1 MNRFLHLTGRLTFD
15 DLLSDSIV
23 ELLLSGVGLEHA
35 VKVIRFALRRDTVQS
50 AMYTFIVRCTSF
62 HLKIAHSIV

>member
-1 MNRFLHLTGRLTFD
+1 MNRFLPLTGRLTFD

-35 VKVIRFALRRDTVQS
+35 VKVIRFALRRETQS
-50 AMYTFIVRCTSF
+50 NHIYCTLYVLA
-62 HLKIAHSIV
+62 LKNST